1 MNLLD
6 KAVRIL
12 EQPVCDNCLGRQ
24 FGQLLS
30 GYGNAERG
38 RMLRTLAAMSI
49 DAEKAKTSMDM
60 SNFHDYKFH
69 NLESAKV
76 YDAKG
81 VCQTTEKKACSV
93 CGGFFENT
101 GEWIK
106 EIALQS
112 GKYDF
117 RTFLIGTKLSHE
129 MASREENLWERVGI
143 DYCEPVKAEIN
154 REIGKAIENS
164 IKSVDAKGVKQPVKF
179 DPKNPDV
186 NIILDFNDEKASIL
200 LNPLFVYGEYQKLV
214 RGIPQTKWPS
224 GKYKTS
230 VEQIIAKPFMK
241 ASKGRGHKLHG
252 SGREDIDARC
262 LAWRPFVLEILEPE
276 KRNIN
281 IEELAKKIDKKKVV
295 IRNVRLSNIAEV
307 RRIKESKADKSYR
320 AIVACDSEISK
331 AELKKLSSLEN
342 AEIRQRTPTRVLHR
356 RSDRMRK
363 KKVKTIKA
371 KFISKK
377 SFEFVVRGEAGL
389 YIKELISS
397 DEGRTKPSVSELL
410 GKECRCKELDVIDIH
425 VK

>member
-12 EQPVCDNCLGRQ
+12 EQPVCDHCLGRQ

-30 GYGNAERG
+30 GYDNAERG
-38 RMLRTLAAMSI
+38 KLFRTLTAMSI
-49 DAEKAKTSMDM
+49 DAEKAKSTMDM

-69 NLESAKV
+69 SLEAEKN
-76 YDAKG
+76 
-81 VCQTTEKKACSV
+81 EKKKCSV
-93 CGGFFENT
+93 CSGFFEST
-101 GEWIK
+101 EAWLKKIVAK
-106 EIALQS
+106 A
-112 GKYDF
+112 GKYEF

-154 REIGKAIENS
+154 REIGKAVEKS
-164 IKSVDAKGVKQPVKF
+164 LKSVDAKGVKQPVKF
-179 DPKNPDV
+179 DPKNPDI

-241 ASKGRGHKLHG
+241 AAKGKAHKLHG
-252 SGREDIDARC
+252 MGREDIDAKC

-276 KRNIN
+276 KRNRID
-281 IEELAKKIDKKKVV
+281 IKKLAKKIDKKKVV

-307 RRIKESKADKSYR
+307 RKIKESKADKSYR
-320 AIVACDSEISK
+320 AVVACDSEISK

-342 AEIRQRTPTRVLHR
+342 AEIRQRTPKRVLHR
-356 RSDRMRK
+356 RSDRMRR
-363 KKVKTIKA
+363 KKVKSIKA
-371 KFISKK
+371 RFIDKK
-377 SFEFVVRGEAGL
+377 CFEFVVRGEAGL

-410 GKECRCKELDVIDIH
+410 GKQCRCKELDVINIH
-425 VK
+425 VKN